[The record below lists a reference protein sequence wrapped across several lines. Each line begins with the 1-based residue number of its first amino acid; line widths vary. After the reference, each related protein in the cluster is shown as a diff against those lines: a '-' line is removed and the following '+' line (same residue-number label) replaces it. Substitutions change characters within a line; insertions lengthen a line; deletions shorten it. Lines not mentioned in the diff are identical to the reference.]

1 MILDLI
7 LLATQATKKAAE
19 SSTILEDAWYYF
31 LGFWFFYLLIACAYT
46 LLFKPEAFGET
57 KHPF

>member
-19 SSTILEDAWYYF
+19 SSHVFEEFIGTCFGIFCYI
-31 LGFWFFYLLIACAYT
+31 FFFGLIYIF
-46 LLFKPEAFGET
+46 LFKPEELGECDA
-57 KHPF
+57 PF